1 MYFVFVLYYNFVLYL
16 YDGERRMFVIVLFIF
31 KTCPGRGEIGA
42 RPLPGVIIK
51 TRAEGGHLPN

>member
-1 MYFVFVLYYNFVLYL
+1 MTAK
-16 YDGERRMFVIVLFIF
+16 RRRVIVLFIF